1 MVEAWNLYATIST
14 QWRTAP
20 MGGFVG
26 LDYMAVFAV
35 LDLYGINVYR
45 KRVIFRRIQAIESE
59 VLKIQSER
67 QKMEESKR

>member
-1 MVEAWNLYATIST
+1 
-14 QWRTAP
+14 